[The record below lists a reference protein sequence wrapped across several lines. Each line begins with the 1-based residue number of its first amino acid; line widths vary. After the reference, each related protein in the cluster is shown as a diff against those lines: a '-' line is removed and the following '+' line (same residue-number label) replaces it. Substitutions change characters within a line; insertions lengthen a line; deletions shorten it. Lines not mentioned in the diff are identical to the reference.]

1 MYFENPELTKVSTP
15 LSVEDEP
22 SADLPPRRVVAK
34 VKASTVAPS
43 ASASVPPSSNNHV
56 SISLVVST
64 QQPPSR

>member
-1 MYFENPELTKVSTP
+1 MNSENPESMKESTP
-15 LSVEDEP
+15 LSAEDEP
-22 SADLPPRRVVAK
+22 TDELPPRRVVAR

-64 QQPPSR
+64 

>member
-34 VKASTVAPS
+34 VKAYTVAPS
-43 ASASVPPSSNNHV
+43 ASASLPPSSNNHV

-64 QQPPSR
+64 QQPLSR

>member
-43 ASASVPPSSNNHV
+43 ASASPPPSSNNHV